1 MAWNEDVNKPISL
14 KGTHLGS
21 LLKRVRDLEK
31 RGYEHVRPYQTHR
44 KVWKDYEYD
53 MNKNFGK
60 GKYTLSGYEI
70 GKEYS
75 FLMKKV
81 N

>member
-1 MAWNEDVNKPISL
+1 MAWNEDVNKPIHL
-14 KGTHLGS
+14 KGTNLGQ
-21 LLKRVRDLEK
+21 LLKRVRYLEE

-60 GKYTLSGYEI
+60 GKYRLSGYEI
-70 GKEYS
+70 EIEYS